1 MYKYISSL
9 MFGMLSTLLLS
20 AHDGEDHAAASKT
33 AKPAATA
40 YFTAEAFSDKYEAL
54 LKYGTVTPGKETSL
68 KLFITEFNSNK
79 PVDSAVVK
87 VTVSGAGNIP
97 LKVSR
102 VDKGIYQ
109 LTGVFS
115 AKQAYNLNVSI
126 DAKPGADLL
135 QLTKVEI
142 GKELPVEEGAVHTHW
157 YTHNWFFAIIG
168 LIAGSV
174 IMFLVM
180 KRKNQKMI
188 TGMLIALCLFPTAA
202 NLDAV
207 AHEGHNEPAKA
218 SGALSNAFIV
228 EKETQ
233 FLFNI
238 GTEKLATGDFSETS
252 AMLGT
257 VVPSPTGQAVIQ
269 SPQVGKIVSLKV
281 NPGQQ
286 VSRGQ
291 VLAVVEQQVD
301 AGTQIDIIS
310 QSNTIDAEYQAAK
323 AQYERLK
330 SIEDIA
336 AKKDLTEAKARYDAA
351 RRNKQLFDSNAGS
364 NAGSTKL
371 VTLTSPIAGVVGT
384 FNYAIGAVVNA
395 GQTLFEVTNLS
406 NVYVEA
412 QVFAGDA
419 EKFKSASKFTVS
431 PSTNDTTEF
440 VAMLISNAQSVNQQ
454 NQSQRVIFQ
463 VVNPSGQFKI
473 GENINLQVYSNNV
486 IRKALVPSEAITEV
500 NGRPAVFIKDK
511 AELYSISFISAGQ
524 TNGKYTVINKGAEEG
539 ERIVTTNVYQMKTM
553 YLNQ

>member
-1 MYKYISSL
+1 MYKYILSL
-9 MFGMLSTLLLS
+9 VFGIMAIVPLS
-20 AHDGEDHAAASKT
+20 AHDGEEHAAAGKA

-40 YFTAEAFSDKYEAL
+40 YFSAEAFSDKYEAL
-54 LKYGTVTPGKETSL
+54 LKYGSIAPGSEGAL
-68 KLFITEFNSNK
+68 KLFLTEFNSNR
-79 PVDSAVVK
+79 PVDSADVK
-87 VTVSGAGNIP
+87 VTVSGVNLP
-97 LKVSR
+97 LKVVR

-109 LTGVFS
+109 LTGIFP
-115 AKQAYNLNVSI
+115 ARQAYNLNVSVN
-126 DAKPGADLL
+126 ARPGADLL

-142 GKELPVEEGAVHTHW
+142 GKELAIEEEIAHTHW
-157 YTHNWFFAIIG
+157 YSSNWFFAIIG
-168 LIAGSV
+168 LIAGLL

-180 KRKNQKMI
+180 KRRNQRTI
-188 TGMLIALCLFPTAA
+188 TGLLIGLCLLPTAA

-207 AHEGHNEPAKA
+207 AHDGHDDKAKA
-218 SGALSNAFIV
+218 SGVLSNAFIV

-238 GTEKLATGDFSETS
+238 LTQKLITGDFNETS
-252 AMLGT
+252 TLLGT
-257 VVPSPTGQAVIQ
+257 VVPAPTGQAVIQ

-291 VLAVVEQQVD
+291 VLAVIEQQVD
-301 AGTQIDIIS
+301 AGTQVDIIS
-310 QSNTIDAEYQAAK
+310 QRNTIDAEYQAAK

-351 RRNKQLFDSNAGS
+351 RRNKQLLDATAGT

-371 VTLTSPIAGVVGT
+371 VTLTSPISGVVGT

-412 QVFAGDA
+412 QLFAADA
-419 EKFKSASKFTVS
+419 GKLKSATKFTVS
-431 PSTNDTTEF
+431 PVTNDTAEF
-440 VAMLISNAQSVNQQ
+440 AVKLLSGAQSVNQE
-454 NQSQRVIFQ
+454 NQAQRVIFQ
-463 VVNPSGQFKI
+463 LINPAGQFRI
-473 GENINLQVYSNNV
+473 GENINLRVYSNNV
-486 IRKALVPSEAITEV
+486 IRQAMIPSDAITEV

-511 AELYSISFISAGQ
+511 AEMYSISFISTGE
-524 TNGKYTVINKGAEEG
+524 TNGKYTVISKGAEEG
-539 ERIVTTNVYQMKTM
+539 ERIVTQNVYQMKTM